1 MTKPIDTEK
10 LFPISHAAKLF
21 EKRTGKKPSVAS
33 IYRWALRGVCGRRL
47 EHVRL
52 GRDLFTSEGA
62 CGRFMNGNESK
73 AVAVVEVRP
82 DMPVKV
88 SAGADVAALEARV
101 FKACR
106 KAARS

>member
-1 MTKPIDTEK
+1 
-10 LFPISHAAKLF
+10 
-21 EKRTGKKPSVAS
+21 
-33 IYRWALRGVCGRRL
+33 
-47 EHVRL
+47 
-52 GRDLFTSEGA
+52 
-62 CGRFMNGNESK
+62 
-73 AVAVVEVRP
+73 VAVVEVRP